1 MANFWENAQEM
12 PDQLVGEVTNN
23 NNINNYNA
31 LLDKAT
37 TKWEL
42 DPSQLEDYINK
53 IAFHESGGVVD
64 KLQGNKGP
72 CRGMF
77 QFEKTYLYPEGH
89 ELAGQYGQAG
99 GLTARNRTAD
109 WFKSQNMEVPAWLT
123 QEGMHDPSVGF
134 DASTLNPEQQK
145 MLFLANYL
153 QKPGESSG
161 MYGITDENLPEW
173 WAREHWAGAEED
185 KPERLASF
193 EGNMNVYGV

>member
-1 MANFWENAQEM
+1 MTEYKVSDTLWHLDSTYHWEN
-12 PDQLVGEVTNN
+12 
-23 NNINNYNA
+23 
-31 LLDKAT
+31 
-37 TKWEL
+37 
-42 DPSQLEDYINK
+42 
-53 IAFHESGGVVD
+53 
-64 KLQGNKGP
+64 
-72 CRGMF
+72 
-77 QFEKTYLYPEGH
+77 
-89 ELAGQYGQAG
+89 
-99 GLTARNRTAD
+99 RTD
-109 WFKSQNMEVPAWLT
+109 N
-123 QEGMHDPSVGF
+123 F

>member
-1 MANFWENAQEM
+1 MANFWENTQEM

-23 NNINNYNA
+23 NNFNNYNA

-37 TKWEL
+37 TQWEL
-42 DPSQLEDYINK
+42 EPSQLEDYMNK

-72 CRGMF
+72 GRGMF

-161 MYGITDENLPEW
+161 MY
-173 WAREHWAGAEED
+173 
-185 KPERLASF
+185 
-193 EGNMNVYGV
+193 